1 MRMRTLRGLICL
13 LLLSGLGAA
22 GEVAGQTYFFAV
34 SGVPS
39 TITCTPTSSFIG
51 GTGLD
56 ISWNLPMP
64 GTVRSVL
71 TVGGVVVYDQVQAP
85 LGPSGTF
92 ENFRQTTTWTTPTPL
107 PYTWSI
113 LITPVYTGAGTTTFG
128 YDCVDGVG
136 INFRISNAPPFGPSV
151 TAAPIPTL
159 AQWALIALATIL
171 AVLSLQVLKAS
182 SATSCA
188 TSDGGTGVR

>member
-1 MRMRTLRGLICL
+1 MTRRDLRGAL
-13 LLLSGLGAA
+13 LLLLVSALFVA
-22 GEVAGQTYFFAV
+22 GEAAGQTYFFVV

-39 TITCTPTSSFIG
+39 SITCTTTLSNIG

-92 ENFRQTTTWTTPTPL
+92 VSFHQTTTWTTPMRL

-113 LITPVYTGAGTTTFG
+113 LITPVYTGAGTTTFS

-136 INFRISNAPPFGPSV
+136 VNFRISNAPPFGPGS
-151 TAAPIPTL
+151 TSAAIPTL
-159 AQWALIALATIL
+159 DGWAL
-171 AVLSLQVLKAS
+171 AVLAAILAAS
-182 SATSCA
+182 SLLM
-188 TSDGGTGVR
+188 VRRRRSG